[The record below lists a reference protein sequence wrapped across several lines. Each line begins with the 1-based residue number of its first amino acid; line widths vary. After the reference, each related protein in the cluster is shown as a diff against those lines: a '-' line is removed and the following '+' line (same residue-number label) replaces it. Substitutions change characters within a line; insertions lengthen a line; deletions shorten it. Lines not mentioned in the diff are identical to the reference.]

1 MAPGKTDAETD
12 AALKRLGHNFVR
24 VLLGIAVLLVVL
36 EFIIHRHGEIAF
48 EDIPLFPA
56 LYGVVAFVFIV
67 YAGRGLRL
75 LIMRREDYYDE

>member
-1 MAPGKTDAETD
+1 MAPSKTDAETD

-36 EFIIHRHGEIAF
+36 EFIIHRHGEIAL

-56 LYGVVAFVFIV
+56 LYGFVAFVFIV

>member
-1 MAPGKTDAETD
+1 MAPGKTDAKTD

-36 EFIIHRHGEIAF
+36 EFIIHRHGEIAL

-56 LYGVVAFVFIV
+56 LYGFVAFVFIV

>member
-36 EFIIHRHGEIAF
+36 EFIIHRHGEIAL

-56 LYGVVAFVFIV
+56 LYGFVAFVFIV

>member
-1 MAPGKTDAETD
+1 MAPGKTDADTD

-36 EFIIHRHGEIAF
+36 EFIIHRHGEIAL

-56 LYGVVAFVFIV
+56 LYGFVAFVFIV

>member
-24 VLLGIAVLLVVL
+24 VLLGIALLLVVL
-36 EFIIHRHGEIAF
+36 EFIIHRHGEIAL

-56 LYGVVAFVFIV
+56 LYGFVAFVFIV

>member
-24 VLLGIAVLLVVL
+24 VLLGIVVLLVVL
-36 EFIIHRHGEIAF
+36 EFIIHRHGEIAL

-56 LYGVVAFVFIV
+56 LYGFVAFVFIV